1 MSSKKLNKIQNQN
14 IKEELKNKKL
24 DLSEYKIESE
34 FISLS
39 IVEKI
44 ISISLKDFYVKQ
56 IYKKVNEHCFNF
68 IKNQINSYIKAANI
82 IRYQF
87 HGINNNKGEFID
99 KNTWVE
105 IKEPESVKFD
115 RYDSSYINFIKHNNI
130 INEKERDKIEEII
143 PKIKTRD
150 FYIKFRKNPL
160 KKILNANNDEI
171 KKKITILPFK
181 SYDIPNIENEF
192 NTEKYDVEN
201 IQQLRIDKMNQI
213 IKKENEKKKQLKEEE
228 LRKKLSLNKQEIQ
241 NIKPLDSSKYTFDS
255 NGTIFLFKKY
265 KIDNSSKEFY
275 QLENN
280 VKTLYKNQNWV
291 DFKTSLKKN
300 NIFKKS
306 NSQIKEK
313 EKNEEHLSSSSSL
326 NISHRSTIM
335 IKKNDNDK
343 EIVRIIENN
352 DDYLFKK
359 ISPEK
364 IGNEIVPSGSN
375 YKIILPSVGVN
386 IKYESEKV
394 KKGDKNFSKYFK
406 KTTLEDYNTILKEF
420 IPQQNHLL
428 STSNYSFSSNN
439 INNQDKDY
447 NNNNNN
453 YTTINNSISLSN
465 LNKSFKFKYYNT
477 ESELSSSNLSSS
489 RLLFNQLTNRTIK
502 LNPNIQSSSL
512 KNEIENLAN
521 LNSYDERILFKKA
534 ITVKNIF
541 KQKIQRNYS
550 ERKDMTDIN
559 IFNSKILNNKQWGKN
574 INTDSKN
581 NINISLTKPSKPNTF
596 SLIREYD
603 KNILNKKIIKLPRQR
618 KINIKL

>member
-201 IQQLRIDKMNQI
+201 IQQLRMDKMNQI

-255 NGTIFLFKKY
+255 NGTIFSFKKY

-300 NIFKKS
+300 NVFKKS

-326 NISHRSTIM
+326 NNSHRSTIM

-386 IKYESEKV
+386 IKYEREKV

-439 INNQDKDY
+439 INNQNKDY

>member
-24 DLSEYKIESE
+24 DLSECNFESE

-87 HGINNNKGEFID
+87 HGINNNKEEFID

-160 KKILNANNDEI
+160 KKILNVNNDEI

-201 IQQLRIDKMNQI
+201 IQQLRMDKMNQI

-228 LRKKLSLNKQEIQ
+228 LKKKLSLNKQEIQ

-255 NGTIFLFKKY
+255 NGTIFSFKKY

-300 NIFKKS
+300 NVFKKS

-313 EKNEEHLSSSSSL
+313 EKNEEHLSSSSSV
-326 NISHRSTIM
+326 NNSHRSTIM

>member
-160 KKILNANNDEI
+160 KKILNTNNDEI

-201 IQQLRIDKMNQI
+201 IQQLRMDKMNQI

-255 NGTIFLFKKY
+255 NGTIFSFKKY

-300 NIFKKS
+300 NVFKKS

-313 EKNEEHLSSSSSL
+313 EKNEEHLSSSSSV
-326 NISHRSTIM
+326 NNSHRSTIM

-375 YKIILPSVGVN
+375 YKIILPNVGVN

>member
-1 MSSKKLNKIQNQN
+1 
-14 IKEELKNKKL
+14 
-24 DLSEYKIESE
+24 
-34 FISLS
+34 
-39 IVEKI
+39 
-44 ISISLKDFYVKQ
+44 
-56 IYKKVNEHCFNF
+56 
-68 IKNQINSYIKAANI
+68 
-82 IRYQF
+82 
-87 HGINNNKGEFID
+87 
-99 KNTWVE
+99 
-105 IKEPESVKFD
+105 
-115 RYDSSYINFIKHNNI
+115 
-130 INEKERDKIEEII
+130 
-143 PKIKTRD
+143 
-150 FYIKFRKNPL
+150 
-160 KKILNANNDEI
+160 
-171 KKKITILPFK
+171 
-181 SYDIPNIENEF
+181 
-192 NTEKYDVEN
+192 
-201 IQQLRIDKMNQI
+201 
-213 IKKENEKKKQLKEEE
+213 
-228 LRKKLSLNKQEIQ
+228 
-241 NIKPLDSSKYTFDS
+241 
-255 NGTIFLFKKY
+255 
-265 KIDNSSKEFY
+265 
-275 QLENN
+275 
-280 VKTLYKNQNWV
+280 
-291 DFKTSLKKN
+291 
-300 NIFKKS
+300 
-306 NSQIKEK
+306 
-313 EKNEEHLSSSSSL
+313 
-326 NISHRSTIM
+326 M

-364 IGNEIVPSGSN
+364 IGKEIVPSGSN
-375 YKIILPSVGVN
+375 SKIILPSVGVN

>member
-24 DLSEYKIESE
+24 DLSECNFESE

-87 HGINNNKGEFID
+87 HGINNNKEEFID

-201 IQQLRIDKMNQI
+201 IQQLRMDKMNQI

-228 LRKKLSLNKQEIQ
+228 LKKKLSLNKQEIQ

-255 NGTIFLFKKY
+255 NGTIFSFKKY

-300 NIFKKS
+300 NVFKKS

-313 EKNEEHLSSSSSL
+313 EKNEEHLSSSSSV
-326 NISHRSTIM
+326 NNSHRSTIM